1 MKRLFERQFVQRGR
15 PKLAQQL
22 ARGVM
27 NAPGELAY
35 LVRGGLGLRRI
46 ARPFDQLRLD
56 LNRGDVL
63 ADFIVQLAR
72 QVFRVSS
79 SVWISFRSAPAAPPA
94 LLPGDADSGAGFAP
108 SAAGG

>member
-1 MKRLFERQFVQRGR
+1 
-15 PKLAQQL
+15 
-22 ARGVM
+22 M

-35 LVRGGLGLRRI
+35 LVRGGPGLRRI

-72 QVFRVSS
+72 RFSACLLRCDQFSVSARRAASSS
-79 SVWISFRSAPAAPPA
+79 SVRR
-94 LLPGDADSGAGFAP
+94 
-108 SAAGG
+108 